1 MAKKT
6 VSKKGSN
13 NKSTTNPALTHKF
26 VPKKAFKAMKR
37 TFGDYKDAGGVR
49 ALVVKS
55 LPKGGATAA
64 QVAKTVSKHRK
75 GYSPQAALNCLR
87 WLQSQGNVARL
98 H

>member
-6 VSKKGSN
+6 STKGNKK
-13 NKSTTNPALTHKF
+13 TTPAQTHVF
-26 VPKKAFKAMKR
+26 VPKKAFKAVSR

-55 LPKGGATAA
+55 LPRKGGTAA
-64 QVAKTVSKHRK
+64 QVAHAVSKHRK
-75 GYSPQAALNCLR
+75 GYTADAALNCLR
-87 WLQSQGNVARL
+87 WLQSKGHVARVV